1 MNKKK
6 ATPILSSPIKHSINY
21 DRVAALGVA
30 P

>member
-6 ATPILSSPIKHSINY
+6 ATPILSSPQKHSINY
-21 DRVAALGVA
+21 ARVATLGVT